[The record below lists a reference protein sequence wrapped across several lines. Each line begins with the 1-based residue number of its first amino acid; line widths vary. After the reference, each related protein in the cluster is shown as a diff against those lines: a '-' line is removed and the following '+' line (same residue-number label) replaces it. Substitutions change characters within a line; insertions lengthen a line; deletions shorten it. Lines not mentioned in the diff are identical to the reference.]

1 MAISDELNRIIQ
13 AKADIKSALEEKG
26 LTIGDS
32 STLDEYPALI
42 EDMPSGGGGIDTST
56 VIDLIEGDITSFEIP
71 YGTTKIKEC
80 LFKNSSLL
88 TNVNIPDTVKEI
100 GSEAFSNTSV
110 FTINGSRD
118 FNFTGYTKIKNGAFS
133 NAFYKGQKYDTYYNL
148 VIDSSNTIIENNAFN
163 YAGKNIFSNGNHYIG
178 ITDAYI
184 NCSNIGESAFANNE
198 CLVKVIFGND
208 VSSIPKNCF
217 RTCINL
223 NHLILH
229 SNIQSIGEA
238 AFYENRGMKD
248 MVLLSET
255 PPTLGNSAFLFANNI
270 KIYVKNSVL
279 DTYINAGGNWR
290 NWREKIKPLAAINYD
305 ASTYTVTISGRD
317 NLELYV
323 DASLCDSS
331 VYTFTQGAT
340 DVSHNIMVKS
350 VDPSLGVLDT
360 VSQEILVEGNAP
372 TYYATAPTFTVEAP
386 TYEYYYDEEGAV
398 NLKLYVDISTGQLEG
413 YQGQYSTSVNCTN
426 YTGNMSAN
434 SRTDSIRQQF
444 SRGTYFDD
452 PETGPFTFGFTTE
465 VYYKDEN
472 QNLLYTAGPATFS
485 DTVTPEWNIPERQEP
500 IYINIEANEY
510 SDTEWVINLSTDSD
524 GDFVVDM
531 RSQNSEAIPEEIYND
546 EVIQNNAG
554 RAEIILERPLYGEY
568 GGAGK
573 TYNIDVYT
581 KGTESFTRSNENR
594 KSINVEEQRP
604 DPLAA
609 PTIEI
614 TSERND
620 RFMTITNND
629 EHADQI
635 YYSIYRDGDYVETN
649 TLFTDQVQVNIGDR
663 IEAYAHDSNN
673 VYPDSEPDS
682 VEVE

>member
-1 MAISDELNRIIQ
+1 MAQNTISDELNRLIQ
-13 AKADIKSALEEKG
+13 AKADIKTALESKG
-26 LTIGDS
+26 VTIGDS

-56 VIDLIEGDITSFEIP
+56 IIDLIEGDASTFEIP
-71 YGTTKIKEC
+71 YGTTKI
-80 LFKNSSLL
+80 
-88 TNVNIPDTVKEI
+88 
-100 GSEAFSNTSV
+100 
-110 FTINGSRD
+110 RQ
-118 FNFTGYTKIKNGAFS
+118 Y
-133 NAFYKGQKYDTYYNL
+133 AFYNCTELTD
-148 VIDSSNTIIENNAFN
+148 VSIPNTVTRIENNAFDYCN
-163 YAGKNIFSNGNHYIG
+163 KLKDVQLPNT
-178 ITDAYI
+178 ITYLGQRAFA
-184 NCSNIGESAFANNE
+184 STSAFRKIIVPDSVITLETGVFNE
-198 CLVKVIFGND
+198 NPNVRLLVLGSGVQSCGQYI
-208 VSSIPKNCF
+208 VTSYPATSA
-217 RTCINL
+217 NL
-223 NHLILH
+223 NIISL
-229 SNIQSIGEA
+229 A
-238 AFYENRGMKD
+238 
-248 MVLLSET
+248 ET
-255 PPTLGNSAFLFANNI
+255 PPTISTNSLKPSFGSSGRQ
-270 KIYVKNSVL
+270 KIYVHNTDVDAYKNAWTMYSSVI
-279 DTYINAGGNWR
+279 Y
-290 NWREKIKPLAAINYD
+290 PLASATFES
-305 ASTYTVTISGRD
+305 STNTVQASGRD
-317 NLELYV
+317 TLELYI
-323 DASLCDSS
+323 DSS
-331 VYTFTQGAT
+331 LIDSNVYTFTPGAADT
-340 DVSHNIMVKS
+340 SHNIMVKS
-350 VDPSLGVLDT
+350 VDPSYGILDT
-360 VSQEILVEGNAP
+360 YNLEILVEGNAP